1 MSYKYRRKR
10 KVKLTTNKII
20 LLILVMFLALGTGY
34 ALWSTDLKI
43 NGTAKAK
50 MEVVDPDEGKP
61 LDITI
66 LPAGNGKY
74 ANILFPYSTK
84 FVSDEIVNNK
94 LTTTIKV
101 NPPIYA
107 TKATVSFLFTNSS
120 SDIYNNGKI
129 SVSVTGSNDA
139 IKSDDPKFSINT
151 NLLSGATCQF
161 SDTLP
166 YDFSKIQEETTV
178 KYTFSYEVNGE
189 VKVFYYLIVIQP

>member
-1 MSYKYRRKR
+1 M
-10 KVKLTTNKII
+10 KLTTNTIL
-20 LLILVMFLALGTGY
+20 LLILVILLTLGTGY
-34 ALWSTDLKI
+34 ALWSTDLNI
-43 NGTAKAK
+43 TGTATAK
-50 MEVVDPDEGKP
+50 KEVVDPDEGEP

-84 FVSDEIVNNK
+84 FISDEIVNNK
-94 LTTTIKV
+94 LTTTLKV

-107 TKATVSFLFTNSS
+107 TNATVSFLFTNSS
-120 SDIYNNGKI
+120 SDTYNNGKI
-129 SVSVTGSNDA
+129 SVSVTGSKDA
-139 IKSDDPKFSINT
+139 IKSDNPKFSINT
-151 NLLSGATCQF
+151 NLIPGATCQF

-166 YDFSKIQEETTV
+166 YDFSKIKEETTV